1 MASGAGTRVR
11 SFSDGLLGQ
20 PGGFVVVCESPFW
33 GLFLLEGSEN
43 VKRDAF
49 SSFHPAVNFLF
60 FMGAIGFGVV
70 IQHPAYLAAG
80 AVCGFVYYLLLHGW
94 KGLKL
99 LLAVIPMFL
108 LIMLVNPLINTYGK
122 TVLFTY
128 FGRNWTLE
136 AMVYGMVLGGMFV
149 LMMVW
154 FGCYSVV
161 LTSDKFVCLFGSLIP
176 ALSLLLVMV
185 LRLIPSFLR
194 KTKQIIGARNAIG
207 KGGNENASFRDKA
220 ASGMTVLSALTDW
233 ALEGSIVT
241 ADSMRARGY
250 GSAKRTSFRIYRMT
264 ARDWVVLAV
273 ELVLAVTV
281 IVTIAAGGTEASFT
295 YRISVSPL
303 TWGYMAYWAFLL
315 IPTVIQIKEEI
326 QWRIILSKI

>member
-1 MASGAGTRVR
+1 MR
-11 SFSDGLLGQ
+11 
-20 PGGFVVVCESPFW
+20 
-33 GLFLLEGSEN
+33 
-43 VKRDAF
+43 RDAF
-49 SSFHPAVNFLF
+49 SGFHPAVNFLF
-60 FMGAIGFGVV
+60 FVGAIGFGVV

-80 AVCGFVYYLLLHGW
+80 AVCGMVYYLLLKGK

-99 LLAVIPMFL
+99 LLGMIPMFC
-108 LIMLVNPLINTYGK
+108 LITLINPLFNTYGK

-128 FGRNWTLE
+128 FGRNCTLE
-136 AMVYGMVLGGMFV
+136 AIVYGMTLAGMFV

-154 FGCYSVV
+154 FSCYNVV

-185 LRLIPSFLR
+185 LRLIPSFMR

-207 KGGNENASFRDKA
+207 KGGNENSRFREKA
-220 ASGMTVLSALTDW
+220 VSGMTVLSALTDW

-250 GSAKRTSFRIYRMT
+250 GSARRTSFRIYRMT
-264 ARDWVVLAV
+264 VRDWVVLAV
-273 ELVLAVTV
+273 EGALALIVILTV
-281 IVTIAAGGTEASFT
+281 AAGGTEASFT
-295 YRISVSPL
+295 YRISIAPI
-303 TWGYMAYWAFLL
+303 TWGYGAYWAYLL
-315 IPTVIQIKEEI
+315 IPTVIQIKEEV

>member
-1 MASGAGTRVR
+1 MR
-11 SFSDGLLGQ
+11 
-20 PGGFVVVCESPFW
+20 
-33 GLFLLEGSEN
+33 
-43 VKRDAF
+43 RDAF

-60 FMGAIGFGVV
+60 FVGAIGFAVV
-70 IQHPAYLAAG
+70 IQHPAYLAAS
-80 AVCGFVYYLLLHGW
+80 AVWGLVYHLLLHGK

-99 LLAVIPMFL
+99 LGAMIPMFL
-108 LIMLVNPLINTYGK
+108 LITLVNPLINTYGK

-154 FGCYSVV
+154 FGCYNVV

-185 LRLIPSFLR
+185 LRLIPSFMR
-194 KTKQIIGARNAIG
+194 KTKQIVGSRNAIG
-207 KGGNENASFRDKA
+207 KGGNENASFREKVM
-220 ASGMTVLSALTDW
+220 SGMTVLSALTDW

-264 ARDWVVLAV
+264 VRDWAVLAV
-273 ELVLAVTV
+273 ELLLALIV
-281 IVTIAAGGTEASFT
+281 IVTIATGGTGASFT
-295 YRISVSPL
+295 YRISIAPL
-303 TWGYMAYWAFLL
+303 TWGYGAYWAFLL
-315 IPTVIQIKEEI
+315 IPTVIQIKEEV